1 MLPRVQLRPTAHLAT
16 LALLALTTSASAIYI
31 DPFPYQNVFDLGGT
45 IPRAG
50 RPYDYVATWGSD
62 SGPANA
68 FRGSCTASFLTSY
81 TNPPKSFFLT
91 AAHCAPALPA
101 GRSYQVQMLGG
112 NNTITLDTVS
122 RHPDYATF
130 ANGPSRND
138 VAIARA
144 SVIPA
149 GTNGIYIAGRTA
161 QLAIDTHFYEPGI
174 GTTGYDAGPPARN
187 TGFGTPRD
195 SLFKINA
202 FNAQRDTFQ
211 APRAGTGGMTPDG
224 IDPFRHACP
233 GDSGGPAVADGKIIG
248 VEFSIGGGT
257 RFALPGGG
265 MGAACDG
272 THTRINY
279 TNMTREKNY
288 NFVDAYVISS
298 FLIDKLRIATAQGVR
313 QDGFEPAA
321 ADAGPRDST
330 AGYQYG
336 ENGYAPDWQPLSIA
350 EYVQH
355 PTLGTIGANPTGYR
369 YMNAIGAIDTPSTAV
384 AAAVNTS
391 IGEPDPA
398 ELDPILEGQATGPF
412 SLTAPDLYTE
422 GRSSQGA
429 ILEGGGY
436 SLIYKDFEIT
446 GGGLVQLMLDEH
458 WNSLGIGSD
467 LGVQL
472 PDGTVIWDGLQE
484 ASMGD
489 IDVWRTRTLEFDMS
503 AFPGIQTVRV
513 YSLITPE
520 PASLSL
526 LAIACGMMIRRRR
539 AE

>member
-1 MLPRVQLRPTAHLAT
+1 MLPRVRFQPTTLTAT
-16 LALLALTTSASAIYI
+16 IALLALTTSASAMYI

-62 SGPANA
+62 SGPNNA

-112 NNTITLDTVS
+112 NNTITLDTVA

-130 ANGPSRND
+130 ANGPARND
-138 VAIARA
+138 IAIARA

-149 GTNGIYIAGRTA
+149 GSTGVYIAGRTL
-161 QLAIDTHFYEPGI
+161 QLANDKLFYEPGI
-174 GTTGYDAGPPARN
+174 GTTGYNPGPPARN

-224 IDPFRHACP
+224 VDPYRHPCA
-233 GDSGGPAVADGKIIG
+233 GDSGGPAVADGRIIG
-248 VEFSIGGGT
+248 VESAVGGGT

-272 THTRINY
+272 THTRITY
-279 TNMTREKNY
+279 TDMTREKNF
-288 NFVDAYVISS
+288 NLVDAYVISS
-298 FLIDKLRIATAQGVR
+298 FLIDKLRVAVASGVR

-321 ADAGPRDST
+321 PSPAPRGST
-330 AGYQYG
+330 DGYQYG
-336 ENGYAPDWQPLSIA
+336 ENGYAPGWQPLSLGD
-350 EYVQH
+350 YVQH
-355 PTLGTIGANPTGYR
+355 PTLGTIAGNPTGYR
-369 YMNAIGAIDTPSTAV
+369 YMNAIATTDASSAAV
-384 AAAVNTS
+384 AAS
-391 IGEPDPA
+391 ISDPDPA

-412 SLTAPDLYTE
+412 APTTPDLFTE

-429 ILEGGGY
+429 ILEGGGR
-436 SLIYKDFEIT
+436 SLIYKDFEVT
-446 GGGLVQLMLDEH
+446 GGGLVKISLDEH
-458 WNSLGIGSD
+458 WNSLGLGSD

-472 PDGTVIWDGLQE
+472 PDGTIIWDGIQD
-484 ASMGD
+484 ASYGD
-489 IDVWRTRTLEFDMS
+489 IDTWRTRSLEFDMS
-503 AFPGIQTVRV
+503 AYPGTQSIRI
-513 YSLITPE
+513 YSLVTPE

-526 LAIACGMMIRRRR
+526 LGLGCAVLARRSRW
-539 AE
+539 A

>member
-1 MLPRVQLRPTAHLAT
+1 MSAIRQTPLIA
-16 LALLALTTSASAIYI
+16 LALLASISTDARAIYI
-31 DPFPYQNVFDLGGT
+31 DPFPYQNIFDLGGT
-45 IPRAG
+45 VPRAG

-101 GRSYQVQMLGG
+101 GRSYQVQMLGA

-149 GTNGIYIAGRTA
+149 GTNGIYIAGNSL
-161 QLAIDTHFYEPGI
+161 QLQADKLFYEPGI
-174 GTTGYDAGPPARN
+174 GTTNYNAGPPPRN

-195 SLFKINA
+195 SLFKISA

-211 APRAGTGGMTPDG
+211 APRAGTGGMTPNG
-224 IDPFRHACP
+224 VDPFRHACP

-279 TNMTREKNY
+279 TDMTRERNY
-288 NFVDAYVISS
+288 NFVDAYVIAS
-298 FLIDKLRIATAQGVR
+298 FLIDKLRVVAVQGLQ

-321 ADAGPRDST
+321 PAYAPRGST
-330 AGYQYG
+330 DGYEFG
-336 ENGYAPDWQPLSIA
+336 GNGYAPGWQPLSLG
-350 EYVQH
+350 EQVQH
-355 PTLGTIGANPTGYR
+355 PTLGTIGANPTAFR
-369 YMNAIGAIDTPSTAV
+369 YMNAIGAIDAPSSAV
-384 AAAVNTS
+384 AAAVTGG
-391 IGEPDPA
+391 ITDPDPA

-412 SLTAPDLYTE
+412 SPTVPDLYTD

-429 ILEGGGY
+429 VLEGGGR
-436 SLIYKDFEIT
+436 SLIFKDFEVT
-446 GGGLVQLMLDEH
+446 GGGLVRIMLDEH
-458 WNSLGIGSD
+458 WNSLGLGSD

-472 PDGTVIWDGLQE
+472 PDGTVIWDGLQD
-484 ASMGD
+484 ASYGD
-489 IDVWRTRTLEFDMS
+489 IDQWRTRTLEFDMS
-503 AFPGIQTVRV
+503 AFPGTQTIRI
-513 YSLITPE
+513 YSLVTPE
-520 PASLSL
+520 PASLAL
-526 LAIACGMMIRRRR
+526 LAIGFGPILRR
-539 AE
+539 ARRT